1 MVILCFPAWKKG
13 QIWSCQLRLAQED
26 YLKETKTTKELEKVK
41 STIRQ
46 VASALRLI
54 LKDTRD

>member
-1 MVILCFPAWKKG
+1 MVILCFPVWKKG
-13 QIWSCQLRLAQED
+13 QIWSCQLHLAQED
-26 YLKETKTTKELEKVK
+26 HLKETKTTKELEKVK

-46 VASALRLI
+46 VTSALRLI